1 LLFLKNMYVKS
12 KKSLG
17 QNFLIDNNILKKIV
31 DVGKIS
37 KIDSVIEIGPGT
49 GNLTNY
55 IIDSQPKDITVV
67 EKDSNLVKILKNK
80 FNNKINIIND
90 DVLELDENFYKK
102 KFTVFGNL
110 PYNISTQILANWC
123 LNNNLRFKRL
133 ILMFQKEVAD
143 RIIAKVNTK
152 EYSRITILANWK
164 FDIKKIFDVSP
175 NCFFPRPKIESTLL
189 EFLPKTDY
197 IKIRNPKYLEKITK
211 IFFSQRRKMI
221 KKNFMKLFKD
231 SNYMSKKLKIQL
243 SDRPQNLST
252 DKFLMIIKEYENSLR

>member
-1 LLFLKNMYVKS
+1 MYVKS

-17 QNFLIDNNILKKIV
+17 QNFLVDNNILKKIV

-175 NCFFPRPKIESTLL
+175 NCFLPRPKIESTLL

>member
-1 LLFLKNMYVKS
+1 MF
-12 KKSLG
+12 
-17 QNFLIDNNILKKIV
+17 F
-31 DVGKIS
+31 
-37 KIDSVIEIGPGT
+37 
-49 GNLTNY
+49 
-55 IIDSQPKDITVV
+55 II
-67 EKDSNLVKILKNK
+67 KNK

>member
-1 LLFLKNMYVKS
+1 MFVKS

-17 QNFLIDNNILKKIV
+17 QNFLVDNNILKKIV
-31 DVGKIS
+31 DAGKIS

-164 FDIKKIFDVSP
+164 FNIKKIFDVSP

-252 DKFLMIIKEYENSLR
+252 DKFLMIIKEYENSLQ